1 MDKNI
6 RDITKL
12 RYYEVSQK
20 NPIEMKLG
28 KTTRK
33 KLYHYTTSAGAKGI
47 LESNTLFATQS
58 NYLDDVTEIRYIS
71 TVLKGVVMYLK
82 QNEKLY
88 DKGVAGYSI
97 IYEAIIETFEGLSEI
112 YKYGAPISGSSLYLL
127 SLTENKNNKY
137 LYENYCRKDGHN
149 GAVLEFRNNVDDM
162 FKHNKHVMCIGSAR
176 VEYHLKRQMTSIL
189 KDINEFYAEILTTL
203 VNEET
208 IVDYVAAIETVRR
221 VIEMKVMNY
230 SFFFKH
236 VNYAKEEE
244 YRAVFLID
252 DPDNIFVKHRTIL
265 GIKKPYIELNFKP
278 ESLIKT
284 KYID

>member
-1 MDKNI
+1 MN
-6 RDITKL
+6 ITKL

-20 NPIEMKLG
+20 NPIIMKLE
-28 KTTRK
+28 KTIRK

-47 LESNTLFATQS
+47 LESNKLFITQS

-88 DKGVAGYSI
+88 DEGVAGQSI
-97 IYEAIIETFEGLSEI
+97 IFDAIIETFEGLSEV
-112 YKYGAPISGSSLYLL
+112 YKYYGAPISGSSLYLL

-137 LYENYCRKDGHN
+137 LYENYCLKEGHD
-149 GAVLEFRNNVDDM
+149 GAVLEFRNNLDDM

-176 VEYHLKRQMTSIL
+176 VVYCLRKQMTLIL
-189 KDINEFYAEILTTL
+189 KDINEFYAEILTAL

-208 IVDYVAAIETVRR
+208 RVDYVAAIETVRR
-221 VIEMKVMNY
+221 VIELKVMNY
-230 SFFFKH
+230 SFYFKD

-252 DPDNIFVKHRTIL
+252 DPDHIFVKHRTIL
-265 GIKKPYIELNFKP
+265 GKEKPYIELNFKT

-284 KYID
+284 KFN